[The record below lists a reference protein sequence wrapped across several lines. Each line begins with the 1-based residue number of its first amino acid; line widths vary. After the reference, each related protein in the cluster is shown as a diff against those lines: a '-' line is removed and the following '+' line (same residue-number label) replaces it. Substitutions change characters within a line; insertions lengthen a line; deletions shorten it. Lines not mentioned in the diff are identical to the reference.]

1 MPDPCLDIFLNANIN
16 PLHTMIMK
24 ETYLKG
30 EYLAPEVK
38 VMNIGTRSVLC
49 VSDATAVGGS
59 TEMESVDW

>member
-38 VMNIGTRSVLC
+38 MIEISSREVLC
-49 VSDATAVGGS
+49 ASGDTQEYENGAWS
-59 TEMESVDW
+59 W